1 MYNRRRQQS
10 RFPAAAADQGE
21 TRRQHDT
28 RARGTYV
35 RTHNNI
41 RRHRHGRHTAY
52 YYHRA
57 VAGRRPLSS
66 HGRGATPRTGRRE
79 GAAADRRSPP
89 TAGAAHYRRRDREND
104 KQHALAPNNV
114 HDNSPPPPRRRRLAH
129 THTRYII
136 FMGAHF
142 SGVKTRR
149 SDEEEKAI
157 IPRVR
162 TVLGFCPVL
171 RVGRARARACRTT
184 KINTDGNKNN
194 NNTICF
200 SKTIHTPTET

>member
-10 RFPAAAADQGE
+10 RFPAAAAAADQGE

-129 THTRYII
+129 THAIHYFYGRTFFRSQNAS
-136 FMGAHF
+136 FG
-142 SGVKTRR
+142 RR
-149 SDEEEKAI
+149 RKSNNP
-157 IPRVR
+157 PRTYGSR
-162 TVLGFCPVL
+162 VLPRSSRRAG
-171 RVGRARARACRTT
+171 ARARLQ
-184 KINTDGNKNN
+184 NNKN
-194 NNTICF
+194 
-200 SKTIHTPTET
+200 KYRR